1 MPKTLKRKSKKIT
14 EVSKGIISVNSSFNN
29 TIITIADDR
38 GNIIGWSS
46 AGASGFKG
54 TKRATPYAAQITMKN
69 ALANIAAYNLKEAV
83 VRVSGVG
90 AGRESAVRAIG
101 GSGIKVT
108 NIKDVTPVPHNGCR
122 PKKTR
127 RV

>member
-1 MPKTLKRKSKKIT
+1 MSKKIIKKKKTLKEVAKAVIT
-14 EVSKGIISVNSSFNN
+14 VSSSFNN
-29 TIITIADDR
+29 TIITIADEN
-38 GNIIGWSS
+38 GNALGWSS
-46 AGASGFKG
+46 AGNCGFKG
-54 TKRATPYAAQITMKN
+54 AKRSTPYAAQITMQK
-69 ALANIAAYNLKEAV
+69 ALEKVLPFNIRETK

-108 NIKDVTPVPHNGCR
+108 SIKDTTPIPHNGCR
-122 PKKTR
+122 PKKIR

>member
-1 MPKTLKRKSKKIT
+1 MAKQTKKKKTIKEVQKAIIT
-14 EVSKGIISVNSSFNN
+14 VHSSFNN
-29 TIITIADDR
+29 TIITITDEF
-38 GNIIGWSS
+38 GNNLGWSS
-46 AGASGFKG
+46 AGSNAFKG
-54 TKRATPYAAQITMKN
+54 TKKSTPYAAQITMKKALEN
-69 ALANIAAYNLKEAV
+69 ASVYNIKEAK

-101 GSGIKVT
+101 GAGIKVT

-122 PKKTR
+122 QKKTR

>member
-1 MPKTLKRKSKKIT
+1 MAKKIIKKKKTLRDVAKAM
-14 EVSKGIISVNSSFNN
+14 ISISSSFNN
-29 TIITIADDR
+29 TIITISDET
-38 GNIIGWSS
+38 GNCIGWAS

-54 TKRATPYAAQITMKN
+54 AKRSTPYAAQITMQK
-69 ALANIAAYNLKEAV
+69 ALEKVLPFNIKEAK

-101 GSGIKVT
+101 PSGIKVT
-108 NIKDVTPVPHNGCR
+108 GIKDTTPIPHNGCR
-122 PKKTR
+122 PKKLR